1 MASNVPGYEQ
11 PHCFV
16 VEEEGRE
23 AALQTVMAFVE
34 HLERIAEQAGELER
48 QRFAPL
54 LKRIEETWGVSY
66 QPPSSP
72 ASVPEQEQEQ
82 EEEMGES
89 TGFDQD
95 SNDESE
101 DDNDEETEEDR
112 AFIDDDDLDE
122 EEEDDLTFY
131 RRVDLQWPERGRP
144 LASPAAPVQTTNRLL
159 KKRNDCWPT
168 CIATWP
174 NWWWWVSTRAN
185 TI

>member
-89 TGFDQD
+89 TGFNQD
-95 SNDESE
+95 SDDESE
-101 DDNDEETEEDR
+101 DDDDEETEEDR

-131 RRVDLQWPERGRP
+131 RRVDL
-144 LASPAAPVQTTNRLL
+144 
-159 KKRNDCWPT
+159 
-168 CIATWP
+168 
-174 NWWWWVSTRAN
+174 
-185 TI
+185 